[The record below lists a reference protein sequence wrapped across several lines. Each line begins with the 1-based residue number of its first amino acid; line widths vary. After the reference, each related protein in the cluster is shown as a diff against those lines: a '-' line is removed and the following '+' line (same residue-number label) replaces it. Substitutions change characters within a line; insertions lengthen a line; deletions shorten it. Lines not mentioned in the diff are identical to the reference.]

1 VGPSGSGK
9 SSCVSLIERF
19 YKPDKGE
26 ILIDGI
32 PVNDYNH
39 KFIHRVIALVGQE
52 PILYARKIGENIAYG
67 LDQEVTQEQIINAAK
82 MANAHNFIMEA
93 SKEYDTECGERG
105 AQLSGG
111 KNFWKIKF
119 LNFSSF

>member
-1 VGPSGSGK
+1 
-9 SSCVSLIERF
+9 VSLLERF

-26 ILIDGI
+26 ILVDGI
-32 PVNDYNH
+32 AISDYNH

-52 PILYARKIGENIAYG
+52 PVLYARKISENIAYG

-111 KNFWKIKF
+111 DF
-119 LNFSSF
+119 